1 MPRTRFDPSL
11 DGFPPGIRAAIS
23 SEEAAQMRGILDQ
36 ARQEALQALRR
47 AYYSGVQAFNLEHF
61 TSQWVTRW
69 ASEAELQAGGYQAG
83 ILFAIL
89 DHFQAALP
97 LPELATIETQ
107 DFRAYLQA
115 RNFDHLSQNVSAV
128 LLALSIYSLIPED
141 WVPSQA
147 VSERI
152 RRAVSAVKM
161 VDQVQIELDLGLAPG
176 GKRWLDEQTRRS
188 LEEVLRRIDSGQP
201 CPAWLIRSPASL
213 VNHNQ
218 VIVYAYDQL
227 AEEKLLLCVYDLD
240 CPGEANQILVEEAQG
255 RLALLESC
263 EERKPM
269 TIQGLLL
276 ADYTPQPPPH
286 ASYPWWGE
294 LEFVRRIVWNSR
306 HLWRDLQRR
315 IRSEPDEGRLGDIPA
330 ELER

>member
-11 DGFPPGIRAAIS
+11 DGFPPGIRVAIS
-23 SEEAAQMRGILDQ
+23 SEEAAQMRETLDQ
-36 ARQEALQALRR
+36 AGQDALKALRR
-47 AYYSGVQAFNLEHF
+47 AYYGGVQAFNLEKF
-61 TSQWVTRW
+61 ISQWVDQW
-69 ASEAELQAGGYQAG
+69 ASDAELQTGGYQAG

-97 LPELATIETQ
+97 LPELSSAETQ
-107 DFRAYLQA
+107 DFRAYLQS
-115 RNFDHLSQNVSAV
+115 RNFDNLSQNISAI
-128 LLALSIYSLIPED
+128 LLALSIYTLIPED

-147 VSERI
+147 VAERI

-161 VDQVQIELDLGLAPG
+161 VGEVQIELDLGLAPG

-188 LEEVLRRIDSGQP
+188 LDEALRRIDSGQP

-218 VIVYAYDQL
+218 AIVYAYDRP
-227 AEEKLLLCVYDLD
+227 AEGKLLLWVYDLD
-240 CPGEANQILVEEAQG
+240 CPGEANQILVEESKG

-276 ADYTPQPPPH
+276 ADYTPQPPPE

-306 HLWRDLQRR
+306 HVWRDLQRR
-315 IRSEPDEGRLGDIPA
+315 IRPDAEVDKLGSGSDSS
-330 ELER
+330 

>member
-11 DGFPPGIRAAIS
+11 DGFPPDLKAVIG
-23 SEEAAQMRGILDQ
+23 SEEAARMRGILDQ

-47 AYYSGVQAFNLEHF
+47 AYYSGVQAFNLEQF
-61 TSQWVTRW
+61 ISQWVTRW
-69 ASEAELQAGGYQAG
+69 TSDADLQVGGYQAG

-97 LPELATIETQ
+97 LPELSSAETQ
-107 DFRAYLQA
+107 DFRAYLQS
-115 RNFDHLSQNVSAV
+115 RNLDNLRQNVSAI
-128 LLALSIYSLIPED
+128 LLALIIYTLIPED

-176 GKRWLDEQTRRS
+176 GKRWLDEQTRRG

-201 CPAWLIRSPASL
+201 CPAWLIRSPTSL

-218 VIVYAYDQL
+218 VIVYAYDRL
-227 AEEKLLLCVYDLD
+227 AEGKLLLWVYDLD

-255 RLALLESC
+255 HLALLESC
-263 EERKPM
+263 EVRKPM

-276 ADYTPQPPPH
+276 ADYTPQPPPEV
-286 ASYPWWGE
+286 SYPWWGE
-294 LEFVRRIVWNSR
+294 LEFVRKIVWNSR
-306 HLWRDLQRR
+306 HVWCDLQRR
-315 IRSEPDEGRLGDIPA
+315 FRPDEGEDKLGISSSSP
-330 ELER
+330 